1 MKLGSVLRHSKRFA
15 SILSLSL
22 VTSAQAA
29 SLRESIGSHKV
40 LVLVV
45 VILAAAAVAA
55 WLVSR
60 RRYWQLRP

>member
-40 LVLVV
+40 LVLGRGYSCRCSRGR
-45 VILAAAAVAA
+45 VARFA
-55 WLVSR
+55 
-60 RRYWQLRP
+60 